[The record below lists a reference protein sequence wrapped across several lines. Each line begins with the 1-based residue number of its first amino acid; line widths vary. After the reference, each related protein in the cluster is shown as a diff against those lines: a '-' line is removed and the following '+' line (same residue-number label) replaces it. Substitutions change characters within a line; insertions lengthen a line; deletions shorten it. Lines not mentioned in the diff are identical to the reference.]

1 MENIDSPYD
10 FPVDYAGVYS
20 QAYALLQNEYHYWLE
35 DKEIEA
41 LNLHNRH
48 FEIPCLEQELILTH
62 YRRPMPGEKCM
73 FITNSQILCRIN
85 SGIRQKLSP
94 VKIGMVLKQEGFESM
109 RSGGK
114 RGYRMVELTGDEI
127 QANLYAMG
135 RYTEK
140 PEG

>member
-1 MENIDSPYD
+1 MS
-10 FPVDYAGVYS
+10 
-20 QAYALLQNEYHYWLE
+20 
-35 DKEIEA
+35 
-41 LNLHNRH
+41 
-48 FEIPCLEQELILTH
+48 
-62 YRRPMPGEKCM
+62 GEKCM

-140 PEG
+140 PES